1 MLPAAHRM
9 RSSTEFR
16 EVLRRGRSVARR
28 DVILHVGT
36 GQHGPARVGIV
47 VGRAVGG
54 SVVRHR
60 VARRLRAQL
69 AGRLSRLPDGT
80 CLVARARSSAAGTD
94 SAELGGQLD
103 SALSTL
109 GMP

>member
-16 EVLRRGRSVARR
+16 EAVRRGRSAARR
-28 DVILHVGT
+28 DVILHAGT
-36 GQHGPARVGIV
+36 GPDGPARVGIV
-47 VGRAVGG
+47 VGRSVGG

-69 AGRLSRLPDGT
+69 AERLSRLPDGT
-80 CLVARARSSAAGTD
+80 CLVARARSSAASTG

-103 SALSTL
+103 SALSAL